1 MKEKMKRRVEIK
13 SESLLVQLSYEN
25 LLIKYYLFF
34 LLVVI
39 VWLSVEG
46 EDLNEVEHVV
56 TITCLQANPILALLE
71 VNRLEISVCV
81 RTNLLRGSISE
92 VDGQSS

>member
-1 MKEKMKRRVEIK
+1 M
-13 SESLLVQLSYEN
+13 
-25 LLIKYYLFF
+25 KYYLFF
-34 LLVVI
+34 LLLVI

-46 EDLNEVEHVV
+46 EDLNLVV
-56 TITCLQANPILALLE
+56 HAVSTLCPQANPILALLE